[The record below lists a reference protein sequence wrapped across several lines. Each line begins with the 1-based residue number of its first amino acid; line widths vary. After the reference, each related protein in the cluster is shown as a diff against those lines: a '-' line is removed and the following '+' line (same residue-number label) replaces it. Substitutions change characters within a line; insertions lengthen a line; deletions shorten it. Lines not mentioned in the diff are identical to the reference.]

1 MSAIDI
7 ESVKKA
13 ARDQINK
20 ERTDL
25 IKGKLIAQMRIVE
38 NAKQVLRGE
47 ELKLA
52 DLEAQVEDGT
62 L

>member
-1 MSAIDI
+1 VFDI
-7 ESVKKA
+7 NEVEKAAQDEIRKEKIEKAKKA
-13 ARDQINK
+13 
-20 ERTDL
+20 L
-25 IKGKLIAQMRIVE
+25 MAQMRIVE

-52 DLEAQVEDGT
+52 DIKAQIGDGT